1 MWMLSLCLV
10 WIYGMGSSLGQVGSP
25 WHTGAE
31 SDYYY
36 EQLHP
41 EDDLP
46 VITTDE
52 QQFAVNLGEPL
63 IIPCPVHN
71 LGQFTL
77 VWRRGN
83 QILWVLQDRGEGSF
97 VQVVSRDPRINRNG
111 TSLIINGVLPD
122 DESIYT
128 CEISTNPPRSISH
141 TLTVKVPPTVYPAN
155 NRTSMLIK
163 MGGTANLTCTVTGNP
178 MPKVTWTKEGST
190 QPLGE
195 GVALTKTNAKAEDNG
210 IYRCT
215 ADNGAG
221 DPVHSSINLQVMHPP
236 DVMVDKSEVYSGV
249 SYDATLACFVNATP
263 RPQVKWYRENGS
275 PVDPLRLRVAYDT
288 INRKHSLQFD
298 RVRKDDFG
306 YYTCN
311 ASNFMG
317 NSSALVRLTGRPKP
331 VRFSSPK
338 LGEKDTK
345 YTLVW
350 EVESYSPVL
359 AYNIAYRNETDSD
372 EKWVNF
378 TVPGTTSSS
387 MYHSKE
393 HTLTDLEPGASYYVQ
408 ISAKNEFGSSDIN
421 ETFAFTTFDP
431 VGTDPPDDL
440 LHEEVIPNTDQYQDV
455 VSEVGGVTESQAPP
469 LPEVDIATAQS
480 SIISPTDNMTEMEEI
495 FQEIFKE
502 NEIPPAEKASV
513 SDGTSETFSLTPREK
528 RAQMVALV
536 TAISLSSFFF

>member
-1 MWMLSLCLV
+1 
-10 WIYGMGSSLGQVGSP
+10 MGSSLGQVGSP

-83 QILWVLQDRGEGSF
+83 QILWVLQDRGEGPF

-141 TLTVKVPPTVYPAN
+141 TLTVKVIVAVPPTVYPAN

-431 VGTDPPDDL
+431 
-440 LHEEVIPNTDQYQDV
+440 
-455 VSEVGGVTESQAPP
+455 
-469 LPEVDIATAQS
+469 
-480 SIISPTDNMTEMEEI
+480 
-495 FQEIFKE
+495 
-502 NEIPPAEKASV
+502 EKASV